1 MFTTISKNIRFA
13 LLLFSFGAVVAS
25 CNKAL
30 ETPAGTTPSTDLT
43 LGDKVNTDPN
53 YSIFKAALTRTGL
66 LSTISTRNTSF
77 TIFAPDNNAF
87 IASGLSLATVNALPL
102 TTLTPLIQ
110 YHIIPTNLLNGSGIV
125 HPFPNLY
132 MPSMLQIATISGL
145 PIRMDI
151 FPAKNG
157 ANYFV
162 NNMPIVQIDAV
173 TGVNGVMHRVPFIV
187 QPPSSLMVKQ
197 LIASDA
203 NLTLFAAMVQRAD
216 VGQPAG
222 LSRLDSVM
230 NYAVANITVFAPN
243 NTSIKGLINLLSG
256 GAVPL
261 GAPDATFIGF
271 INANVPVATAR
282 GVVAYHMLG
291 SRAFS
296 VNLPLSTSTIETLIG
311 PSPFPQLTVDRS
323 TANPRLLGAA
333 NGAGNYS
340 NFVAVDRL
348 GVNGVLHVIDR
359 VLLPQ

>member
-1 MFTTISKNIRFA
+1 MFTTISKNIKA
-13 LLLFSFGAVVAS
+13 IVLLLSFGAIVAS
-25 CNKAL
+25 CNKGL
-30 ETPAGTTPSTDLT
+30 ESPASPAPSADLT
-43 LGDKVNTDPN
+43 IGDKVNTDPN
-53 YSIFKAALTRTGL
+53 YSILKLALTRTGL
-66 LSTISTRNTSF
+66 LSSLMNRNTMW
-77 TIFAPDNNAF
+77 TVFAPDDNAF
-87 IASGLSLATVNALPL
+87 IASGLSSAVVNVIPL

-110 YHIIPTNLLNGSGIV
+110 YHIIPTDVLKANRITNT
-125 HPFPNLY
+125 FPNMQ
-132 MPSMLQIATISGL
+132 MPSMIQLATISGL
-145 PIRMDI
+145 QVRMNV

-157 ANYFV
+157 TNFFV
-162 NNMPIVQIDAV
+162 NNMPIVQTDVI
-173 TGVNGVMHRVPFIV
+173 TGANGVMHRIPFIL
-187 QPPSSLMVKQ
+187 QPPQQMVKG
-197 LIASDA
+197 LINADA

-222 LSRLDSVM
+222 LTRLDSVM

-243 NTSIKGLINLLSG
+243 NAAIKGLINVLSG
-256 GAVPL
+256 GLVPI
-261 GAPDATFIGF
+261 GAPDATFIAF

-323 TANPRLLGAA
+323 TASPRLLGAA

-340 NFVAVDRL
+340 NFTAIDRM